1 MAQGILVIA
10 ESGAGK
16 STSIENLDPKETFII
31 NVANKPL
38 PFKGWKKKYIQWSK
52 DNPTGNLYTG
62 SSAQQIEAAL
72 GYINSKR
79 PEIKTIVI
87 DDFQY
92 MSSFEFFDRS
102 DEEGYEKFT
111 QIGANLARIA
121 RMPKDLRDDLTIF
134 FLTHAEESTDLEGK
148 RKFKAKT
155 IGRMV
160 DEKLSLEGLDWIEA
174 RLLAGHEAL
183 TAVKPE
189 KKITIAL
196 EDLAIKNREATYK
209 KLLGF
214 LKVTDEPAMQD
225 FFTQSMT
232 PDAATSGRWKSEID
246 SPEFSAGYA
255 AMTARLI
262 KAGVVF
268 Q

>member
-38 PFKGWKKKYIQWSK
+38 PFKGWKKKYVLWSK
-52 DNPTGNLYTG
+52 DNPSGNLYTG
-62 SSAQQIEAAL
+62 SSAQQIEACL
-72 GYINSKR
+72 GYVNTKR
-79 PEIKTIVI
+79 PEIKTIVV

-102 DEEGYEKFT
+102 DEKGYEKFT

-121 RMPKDLRDDLTIF
+121 RMPKDLRDDLTII

-160 DEKLSLEGLDWIEA
+160 DEKLSLEGLFSIV
-174 RLLAGHEAL
+174 LFGK
-183 TAVKPE
+183 VKKDKDGNIRFIFETQNNGENTCKSPKGMFPDFE
-189 KKITIAL
+189 IPN
-196 EDLAIKNREATYK
+196 DLAYVK
-209 KLLGF
+209 K
-214 LKVTDEPAMQD
+214 AIQD
-225 FFTQSMT
+225 Y
-232 PDAATSGRWKSEID
+232 EN
-246 SPEFSAGYA
+246 
-255 AMTARLI
+255 
-262 KAGVVF
+262 
-268 Q
+268 

>member
-16 STSIENLDPKETFII
+16 STSIEKLDPKETFIV

-38 PFKGWKKKYIQWSK
+38 PFKGWKKKYVQWSK
-52 DNPTGNLYTG
+52 DNPSGNLYNG
-62 SSAQQIEAAL
+62 SSAQQLEACL

-79 PEIKTIVI
+79 PEIKVVVI

-102 DEEGYEKFT
+102 DEKGYEKFT

-121 RMPKDLRDDLTIF
+121 RMPKDLRDDLTIV

-160 DEKLSLEGLDWIEA
+160 DEKLSLEGLFSIV
-174 RLLAGHEAL
+174 LFGK
-183 TAVKPE
+183 VK
-189 KKITIAL
+189 KDKDGKIRYVFETQNNGENTCKSPKGMFSDFEIPN
-196 EDLAIKNREATYK
+196 DLA
-209 KLLGF
+209 F
-214 LKVTDEPAMQD
+214 VT
-225 FFTQSMT
+225 
-232 PDAATSGRWKSEID
+232 KSIHEY
-246 SPEFSAGYA
+246 EN
-255 AMTARLI
+255 
-262 KAGVVF
+262 
-268 Q
+268 